1 VTWLANDSIKKFK
14 KFPLFVRPA
23 PFLKKLSA
31 PIAVLLV
38 WCPSL
43 FSDGLLPGASE
54 VIKLLSEGKQQAAET
69 KLAEALRR
77 NPKNF
82 DCAFLSAVCARSRF
96 DTKGSAADFL
106 TVTTNRPESAE
117 GLASACILGIDA
129 APDKTTALYYFNA
142 LLIVGER
149 NPGSIPIHWLTAV
162 MARAL
167 TRDGQIMLSPDQRKR
182 ILQCG
187 IREYD
192 AVLALM
198 APGPGAVLIHQTMAN
213 LLDDVE
219 GYEASWKHRELAI
232 KMEPAPWSLHAAAM
246 TLRKLERPAEALPLL
261 QEVVKKEPKN
271 ASYHDSLGRTLW
283 RLGRREEAIRAW
295 DSASKIE
302 PNNTGYLRLCAM
314 GHRSLGDYA
323 SARKYTW
330 KSLAKDPGN
339 RDIRIWDARFAA
351 LAGEPDAKEKL
362 LKAGSF
368 DFNGNPVE
376 IKTHADPWLGAVET
390 GDLKAFQQL
399 RGSSDIN
406 ARDPADFHQTVLMK
420 AAQSGWE
427 PIAAELIRAGADL
440 NLLDDNGD
448 TALHY
453 SAQFGHPRVMKLL
466 LDAGAKTDLQDKWKQ
481 TPLIMCAS
489 SCNWD
494 GFRVLMDHKVGL
506 ELATPHGGTALRYA
520 AGYGQLAMVN
530 ELLAKGA
537 SANQATQNSGET
549 PLINA
554 CEWGHSQVALA
565 LLSSGAEV
573 NARDKSGRTALH
585 HAISPILNIPLV
597 ELLLEK
603 GADPKVADNS
613 GTTPITRARLLGYE
627 ELAKEMEKISGSP
640 EPFRFPEIRP
650 PDVGGPAAGQN
661 ARVFVIPI
669 LLAQGHESGSDGD
682 NPAKIKK
689 AARKELSQLFGIENA
704 EALQMEIQA
713 LESFQPRLRE
723 AGDLPVGATSL
734 SLQNMLKGA
743 AWKIHG
749 FCKKETQDDSAW
761 PQAHILYLTDLGMKA
776 GFLAPDVGGRLIT
789 NASKVLKGRFASWK
803 EFAASFVLGA
813 RLHTGW
819 EADRYANICDRI
831 VEAGIPWP

>member
-1 VTWLANDSIKKFK
+1 MTWLANAEFNNFLI
-14 KFPLFVRPA
+14 FVRPA
-23 PFLKKLSA
+23 PFAKKLFA
-31 PIAVLLV
+31 PIAVLLA

-54 VIKLLSEGKQQAAET
+54 AIKLLSEGQQQAAET

-77 NPKNF
+77 NSKNF

-96 DTKGSAADFL
+96 DTKGSAAEFL
-106 TVTTNRPESAE
+106 TVLTIRPDSAE

-129 APDKTTALYYFNA
+129 ASDKTTALYYFNA
-142 LLIVGER
+142 LLIVGKR
-149 NPGSIPIHWLTAV
+149 NPSSIPIHWLTGV
-162 MARAL
+162 MARTL
-167 TRDGQIMLSPDQRKR
+167 TCDDEIRLSADQRKR

-187 IREYD
+187 IREYE

-213 LLDDVE
+213 LLDDIE
-219 GYEASWKHRELAI
+219 AYDASWKHRELAM
-232 KMEPAPWSLHAAAM
+232 KMERTAWSLHAAAC
-246 TLRKLERPAEALPLL
+246 TLLKLERPAEALPLL
-261 QEVVKKEPKN
+261 QEVVRKDPKY
-271 ASYHDSLGRTLW
+271 ACYHDALGKSLW
-283 RLGRREEAIRAW
+283 SLGRREEAIHAW
-295 DSASKIE
+295 ESASKIE
-302 PNNTGYLRLCAM
+302 PNNPGYLRLCAM
-314 GHRSLGDYA
+314 GYRCLGDYA

-330 KSLAKDPGN
+330 RLLAKAPDT

-351 LAGEPDAKEKL
+351 LAGEPDAKERL

-376 IKTHADPWLGAVET
+376 IKADPDPWLDAVET
-390 GDLKAFQQL
+390 GDLKAFRLL

-406 ARDPADFHQTVLMK
+406 ARDPSNPHQTVLMK

-427 PIAAELIRAGADL
+427 PIAAELILAGADL

-453 SAQFGHPRVMKLL
+453 SAQFGNPRVMKLL
-466 LDAGAKTDLQDKWKQ
+466 LDAGAKTDIQDKWKQ

-494 GFRVLMDHKVGL
+494 GFRVLMDQKVGL
-506 ELATPHGGTALRYA
+506 GFATPHGGSALQYA

-530 ELLAKGA
+530 ELLAQGA
-537 SANQATQNSGET
+537 SASQASQNSGET

-554 CEWGHSQVALA
+554 CKWDHSQIVLT
-565 LLSSGAEV
+565 LLSSGADV

-597 ELLLEK
+597 ELLLK
-603 GADPKVADNS
+603 NGADPKVEDNH
-613 GTTPITRARLLGYE
+613 GTTPVTRARRLGYE
-627 ELAKEMEKISGSP
+627 ELAKEMEEKA
-640 EPFRFPEIRP
+640 
-650 PDVGGPAAGQN
+650 GGPDPFSFPQIVSPNTGEVTAEQS

-682 NPAKIKK
+682 NPAKNKK

-704 EALQMEIQA
+704 EALQKEIQA

-723 AGDLPVGATSL
+723 AGDLPVGGASL

-761 PQAHILYLTDLGMKA
+761 PQCHILYLADLGMKA
-776 GFLAPDVGGRLIT
+776 GFLAPDAGGRLIS
-789 NASKVLKGRFASWK
+789 NASKVLKGRFSSWK

-819 EADRYANICDRI
+819 EADRYAHICNRI
-831 VEAGIPWP
+831 VEAGLPWP